1 MPSRRL
7 SLASGHSGS
16 QSCSKRPS
24 GRLLG
29 LIGRLSHTSV
39 HGRSLFLGV
48 FIIRHEPSQM
58 FPGFGGSPK
67 GFFQCERS
75 ELHRRALPLPL
86 GLTRR
91 RLRLRL
97 ATELSL
103 SPLLSRILL
112 EAKQPLD
119 NAALPPGSVQ
129 LRTHRRRVAM
139 GTNARKIIGL
149 LLLLF
154 CAQVLVATGL
164 GEVLQQRM
172 TLSGLC
178 RFSHWNL
185 NLKKTTKPAVLVS
198 YRCHTEVSIMTP

>member
-1 MPSRRL
+1 
-7 SLASGHSGS
+7 
-16 QSCSKRPS
+16 
-24 GRLLG
+24 
-29 LIGRLSHTSV
+29 
-39 HGRSLFLGV
+39 
-48 FIIRHEPSQM
+48 
-58 FPGFGGSPK
+58 K
-67 GFFQCERS
+67 GFFQWERS

-154 CAQVLVATGL
+154 CAHALLTTGL
-164 GEVLQQRM
+164 GEAFATAHALIGFM
-172 TLSGLC
+172 P
-178 RFSHWNL
+178 FSHWNL

-198 YRCHTEVSIMTP
+198 YRCHTEVSIMTPV